1 MMLIMLMMNSN
12 DDDDVW
18 KFGVK
23 SFQGNTIV
31 TDNVDRCTENI
42 SRFRARSLEV

>member
-12 DDDDVW
+12 DDDHVW

-23 SFQGNTIV
+23 NFQGNTIV
-31 TDNVDRCTENI
+31 IDNVDHCTENI
-42 SRFRARSLEV
+42 SCFRARSLEV

>member
-23 SFQGNTIV
+23 NFQGNTIV
-31 TDNVDRCTENI
+31 IDIVDRCTENI